1 MRYAFR
7 CCTCEVVAEPA
18 AGYRYTG
25 KYFDKDETHSVFIPK
40 AHMEAYRAG
49 AHIQEAMPD
58 LSADDREF
66 LISGMSPEGFDEVC
80 KEDE

>member
-1 MRYAFR
+1 MRYAFKH
-7 CCTCEVVAEPA
+7 CTCEEVLTPSL
-18 AGYRYTG
+18 GYRFTG

-40 AHMEAYRAG
+40 AQLDAYKAG
-49 AHIQEAMPD
+49 AHIQDAMPD